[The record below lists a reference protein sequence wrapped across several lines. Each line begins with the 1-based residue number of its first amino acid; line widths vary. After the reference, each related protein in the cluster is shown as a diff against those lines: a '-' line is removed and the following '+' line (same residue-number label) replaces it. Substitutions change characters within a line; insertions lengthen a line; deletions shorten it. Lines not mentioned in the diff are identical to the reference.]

1 MVVHGQQIRTW
12 ALLKRQVHNHP
23 SIFGL
28 ITDDGNLN
36 EDQLLRRALEMD
48 DVSFAEEEAEADSRN
63 EGEEEEED
71 EHEAEARF
79 LFDMLQ
85 TGQNVSRIVVPF
97 RNY

>member
-1 MVVHGQQIRTW
+1 MDNGSEPR
-12 ALLKRQVHNHP
+12 ALLKHQVHNYQ
-23 SIFGL
+23 SIFSL

-36 EDQLLRRALEMD
+36 EDQLLQRALEMD
-48 DVSFAEEEAEADSRN
+48 DVSFAAEEAEADSEN

-71 EHEAEARF
+71 EHEAEARI
-79 LFDMLQ
+79 LFDMLE